1 MLVIFIFLN
10 FLWYYDCMVFV
21 NCIDFFIYVYNECVR
36 RKLYKGWINGNIL
49 VYNEL
54 ILFWDN
60 YKSGDRMIDG

>member
-1 MLVIFIFLN
+1 MT
-10 FLWYYDCMVFV
+10 FV